1 MGRIDQAAHQPSAS
15 PDPDAVD
22 EDPMAT
28 MESVKVVVARREEAV
43 LYRSEAEIMTS
54 PRSALFTPISR
65 HAHRRLQCLLSAKSG
80 HRARWGLRPT
90 LSYLQ

>member
-1 MGRIDQAAHQPSAS
+1 
-15 PDPDAVD
+15 
-22 EDPMAT
+22 MAT
-28 MESVKVVVARREEAV
+28 MESVKVVVARREAAV

-54 PRSALFTPISR
+54 PRSAPFTP

-90 LSYLQ
+90 LAIYSDGCFRRQSAIRDGVLVSYPAFSEH